1 MFEAIRAW
9 FDRNVPAASGDDKLP
24 LAACAL
30 LVEVMRIDGEVDEAE
45 RRAVL
50 DAMAATFDLPAE
62 RVETLLDLAEQ
73 EVAEAVDQYQFT
85 RLINERFDTEE
96 KARLV
101 EMLWRVAFADGR
113 LDKHE
118 EYVVRKLS
126 ELLHLPH
133 RVFIQAKLRA
143 RGQGV

>member
-9 FDRNVPAASGDDKLP
+9 FDRNVPAQSQDDKLP

-30 LVEVMRIDGEVDEAE
+30 LVEVMRIDGEVSEAE
-45 RRAVL
+45 RRTVL
-50 DAMAATFDLPAE
+50 EAMAQTFDLPGERLEELLALAE
-62 RVETLLDLAEQ
+62 R

-85 RLINERFDTEE
+85 RLINERFTPEE

-118 EYVVRKLS
+118 EYVIRKLT

-133 RVFIQAKLRA
+133 RVFIQAKLHA
-143 RGQGV
+143 ASE

>member
-9 FDRNVPAASGDDKLP
+9 FDRNVPAQSPDDKLP

-30 LVEVMRIDGEVDEAE
+30 LVEVMRIDGEVSEAE
-45 RRAVL
+45 RRTVL
-50 DAMAATFDLPAE
+50 EAMAQTFDLPGERLEELLALAE
-62 RVETLLDLAEQ
+62 R

-85 RLINERFDTEE
+85 RLINERFTPEE

-118 EYVVRKLS
+118 EYVIRKLT

-133 RVFIQAKLRA
+133 RVFIQAKLHA
-143 RGQGV
+143 ASE

>member
-1 MFEAIRAW
+1 MLEAIRAW
-9 FDRNVPAASGDDKLP
+9 FDRNVPAQASQDKLP

-30 LVEVMRIDGEVDEAE
+30 LVEVMRIDGEVSEAE

-50 DAMAATFDLPAE
+50 DAMAHTFDLPGE
-62 RVETLLDLAEQ
+62 RLKELLDLAER

-85 RLINERFDTEE
+85 RLINERFGLEE
-96 KARLV
+96 KACLV

-113 LDKHE
+113 LDKYE
-118 EYVVRKLS
+118 EYVIRKLA

-143 RGQGV
+143 RE

>member
-9 FDRNVPAASGDDKLP
+9 FDRNVPAQGPDDKLP
-24 LAACAL
+24 LATCAL
-30 LVEVMRIDGEVDEAE
+30 LVEVMRIDGEVSEAE

-50 DAMAATFDLPAE
+50 EAMAQTFHLPHE
-62 RVETLLDLAEQ
+62 RLEELLDLAER

-85 RLINERFDTEE
+85 RLINERFDPEE

-118 EYVVRKLS
+118 EYVIRKLA

-143 RGQGV
+143 RE

>member
-9 FDRNVPAASGDDKLP
+9 FDRNVPAQSQDDKLP

-30 LVEVMRIDGEVDEAE
+30 LVEVMRIDGEVSEAE
-45 RRAVL
+45 RRTVL
-50 DAMAATFDLPAE
+50 EAMAQTFALPGEQLEELLALAE
-62 RVETLLDLAEQ
+62 R

-85 RLINERFDTEE
+85 RLINERFTPEE

-118 EYVVRKLS
+118 EYVIRKLT

-133 RVFIQAKLRA
+133 RVFIQAKLHA
-143 RGQGV
+143 ASE